1 MEGKRERGEVER
13 IPPEADKA
21 MSVNGHSGNSTRPEG
36 PNVVEAEVKGHPAAI
51 EVENQGS
58 GIGCEEGTSAW
69 ILPPMIPGDPLR
81 NLQQLLAWLTGP
93 AGFNRACLAL
103 PNSTLQD
110 YLERRR
116 ATQVPF
122 APREVDEYLLRL
134 LLREDV
140 ELLEI
145 GDDPDAPA
153 FFSGVR
159 TLAFPVPHRWGAV
172 GCERV
177 ECLFSG
183 RASRSSR
190 YIFCWEAPYYAGEC
204 CFKKGRGKERNLED
218 CMRCPLLPF
227 SVVLLVSRD
236 RWGEGDI
243 MTFQLAAERCS
254 LIMDDLFF
262 RDYSERRQKL
272 DGTLSKIAAKMGEIT
287 DFQKA
292 MNLLLS
298 TAMALL
304 AADRGSIYI
313 YEEQSGELRFAAWH
327 NLPENVDVTAPRKA
341 ESGIAAWVARHGKP
355 LVLQDR
361 VEGESFQGI
370 DPRVKSSISFP
381 LFHRGD
387 VFGVLNL
394 GITDGSRRFCE
405 ADLHVL
411 EYLTAIGA
419 MGMENAMLHRN
430 MEEKE
435 QLHRKL
441 LAKIINAQE
450 DERKR
455 IASDIHD
462 DTIQSLISCFYQL
475 EAAEMMMEEGSQ
487 EKALDLLRG
496 IKRDLQRNITCM
508 RRLLFDLRPSILDDA
523 GLVPAIEDYLNRLEE
538 EMGIRSFLYVEEDV
552 GEVEPDLGVSL
563 YRMAQEVFA
572 NIRKHSAAT
581 EVEVRL
587 YRQGRYLVVT
597 IRDNGVGFDPEK
609 VMEERGAEE
618 HFGLR
623 SLRERVELAG
633 GEMEIRSGPGEG
645 TEVLI
650 RVPDMA

>member
-1 MEGKRERGEVER
+1 MGGRSEGAMGGGLGDSLGRGIDGVTEGADRQKAVESVHDLPREVRERDRSFLGTDAENGWSFPER
-13 IPPEADKA
+13 
-21 MSVNGHSGNSTRPEG
+21 S
-36 PNVVEAEVKGHPAAI
+36 
-51 EVENQGS
+51 
-58 GIGCEEGTSAW
+58 
-69 ILPPMIPGDPLR
+69 LPPLVLGDPIK
-81 NLQQLLAWLTGP
+81 NLHQLISWLCGP
-93 AGFNRACLAL
+93 AGFQKAFLAL
-103 PNSTLQD
+103 PNATLQQ
-110 YLERRR
+110 YMERRKV
-116 ATQVPF
+116 TQLPF
-122 APREVDEYLLRL
+122 VSKEIDEYILRR
-134 LLREDV
+134 LLREQEEV
-140 ELLEI
+140 LVVV
-145 GDDPDAPA
+145 GDDNSPPPMR
-153 FFSGVR
+153 GTR
-159 TLAFPVPHRWGAV
+159 TLLYPVPHRWGAV
-172 GCERV
+172 GCDRV

-183 RASRSSR
+183 HASRSSR
-190 YIFCWEAPYYAGEC
+190 YLFCWEAPYYAGEC
-204 CFKKGRGKERNLED
+204 CFKKGKGKERDLRD
-218 CMRCPLLPF
+218 CLGCPLLPF
-227 SVVLLVSRD
+227 SVVLAVSKESWD
-236 RWGEGDI
+236 EEDLL
-243 MTFQLAAERCS
+243 TFQLATERCS

-272 DGTLSKIAAKMGEIT
+272 DSALSKIAAKMGEIT
-287 DFQKA
+287 DFRKA

-327 NLPENVDVTAPRKA
+327 NLPENVDVTSPRKA

-355 LVLQDR
+355 LVLQDW
-361 VEGESFQGI
+361 VEAESFRGI

-394 GITDGSRRFCE
+394 GITDGGRRFCE

-411 EYLTAIGA
+411 ESLTAIGA
-419 MGMENAMLHRN
+419 MGMENAMLHRS

-441 LAKIINAQE
+441 LTKIINAQE

-475 EAAEMMMEEGSQ
+475 EAAEMMMEEGSS

-538 EMGIRSFLYVEEDV
+538 ELGIRSFLYVSEDV
-552 GEVEPDLGVSL
+552 GEVGQDLGVSV

-572 NIRKHSAAT
+572 NIRKHSSAT
-581 EVEVRL
+581 EVEVKL
-587 YRQGRYLVVT
+587 YRQGKNLVVS
-597 IRDNGVGFDPEK
+597 IRDNGVGFEPEK
-609 VMEERGAEE
+609 VLEEKGAEE

-633 GEMEIRSGPGEG
+633 GDMDIRSRPGAG
-645 TEVLI
+645 TEVTI
-650 RVPDMA
+650 RVPDLS

>member
-1 MEGKRERGEVER
+1 MEERDGTLAREGCAGLPSWVEGLISGKGLASPAEGMGGSPSDSRVHGDT
-13 IPPEADKA
+13 EALGPAKGGD
-21 MSVNGHSGNSTRPEG
+21 SGLSS
-36 PNVVEAEVKGHPAAI
+36 H
-51 EVENQGS
+51 
-58 GIGCEEGTSAW
+58 
-69 ILPPMIPGDPLR
+69 ILPPLVPGDPLR
-81 NLQQLLAWLTGP
+81 NLQQLLAWLSGP
-93 AGFNRACLAL
+93 AGFEKAFLAL
-103 PNSTLQD
+103 PNATLQQ
-110 YLERRR
+110 YLERRK
-116 ATQVPF
+116 ATQLPF
-122 APREVDEYLLRL
+122 ASREVDEYLLRR
-134 LLREDV
+134 LLREGGEVLVV
-140 ELLEI
+140 E
-145 GDDPDAPA
+145 GDDEAPA
-153 FFSGVR
+153 FFFGSR

-177 ECLFSG
+177 DCIFSG
-183 RASRSSR
+183 RAGRSAR
-190 YIFCWEAPYYAGEC
+190 YLFCWEAPYYAGEC
-204 CFKKGRGKERNLED
+204 CFKKGRVRERVPAD
-218 CMRCPLLPF
+218 CMGCPLLPF
-227 SVVLLVSRD
+227 SVVLLLSRKT
-236 RWGEGDI
+236 WGEEDVLA
-243 MTFQLAAERCS
+243 FQLASERCS

-272 DGTLSKIAAKMGEIT
+272 DSALSKIAAKMGEIT

-327 NLPENVDVTAPRKA
+327 NLPENVDVSTPRKA

-394 GITDGSRRFCE
+394 GITDGGRRFCE

-411 EYLTAIGA
+411 ESLTAIGA
-419 MGMENAMLHRN
+419 MGMENAMLHRS

-435 QLHRKL
+435 HLHRKL

-475 EAAEMMMEEGSQ
+475 EAAEMMMEEGSTG
-487 EKALDLLRG
+487 KALELLRG

-538 EMGIRSFLYVEEDV
+538 EMGIRSFLYVAEDV
-552 GEVEPDLGVSL
+552 GEVEPDLGVSV

-581 EVEVRL
+581 EVEVKL
-587 YRQGRYLVVT
+587 YRQGRFLVMNV
-597 IRDNGVGFDPEK
+597 RDNGVGFDPDRL
-609 VMEERGAEE
+609 MEERGAEE

-633 GEMEIRSGPGEG
+633 GEMEIRSRPGEG

-650 RVPDMA
+650 RVPSIS